1 MAWLCVGRDEAELC
15 RRADAIGREV
25 DELRA
30 DGFAGTAAEVLDR
43 IGEFTEL
50 GATCFYLQV
59 LDLAD
64 IDHIALVAEEIAPHL
79 TRS

>member
-1 MAWLCVGRDEAELC
+1 MT
-15 RRADAIGREV
+15 RRARPRVRHPAVRP
-25 DELRA
+25 A
-30 DGFAGTAAEVLDR
+30 DGFAGTAAEGLDR

-50 GATCFYLQV
+50 GATRFYLQV
-59 LDLAD
+59 LDLAH